1 MKPALTLLQGGRTEA
16 LADLRR
22 FLARME
28 GVRPDARVLSFG
40 LPALDRFLP
49 QEGLA
54 FGALH
59 EVAPGGPDDMPAAFG
74 FLLAILSCLPSEG
87 PLFLVLPAQGSAL
100 DGAPHGHGLNGLGI
114 DPARLLLV
122 ETRDEKQTLWA
133 IEEALRSG
141 VPAAVAGLAAKGL
154 TLKASQR
161 LQLAAEASG
170 AFLALLRPP
179 GAWGANAAATRWI
192 VRSAASARDRFGLLT
207 GWRWRVSL
215 ARSRNGRPGEWLV
228 EYDHA
233 AHRFSLAAPLAD
245 PAFPDSADI
254 QSIA

>member
-28 GVRPDARVLSFG
+28 GFRPDARVLSFD

-49 QEGLA
+49 QAGLA
-54 FGALH
+54 FGTLH
-59 EVAPGGPDDMPAAFG
+59 EVSAPTGDDLPAAFG
-74 FLLAILSCLPSEG
+74 FLLALLARLPPEG
-87 PLFLVLPAQGSAL
+87 PLILVLPAGGSAL
-100 DGAPHGHGLNGLGI
+100 GGAPHGHGLNGHGI

-122 ETRDEKQTLWA
+122 ETRDEKQSLWA
-133 IEEALRSG
+133 IEEALHSG
-141 VPAAVAGLAAKGL
+141 VPLAVAGLTGKGL

-161 LQLAAEASG
+161 LQLAAEASR
-170 AFLALLRPP
+170 AFLMLLRPP
-179 GAWGANAAATRWI
+179 GAWGANAATTRWI
-192 VRSAASARDRFGLLT
+192 VRPAASGHDRFGLLS

-215 ARSRNGRPGEWLV
+215 ARSRNGRQGEWLV

-245 PAFPDSADI
+245 PAVPGNAGI

>member
-28 GVRPDARVLSFG
+28 GFRPGTQALPLG

-54 FGALH
+54 FGVLH
-59 EVAPGGPDDMPAAFG
+59 EVAPDKPDDMPAAFG
-74 FLLAILSCLPSEG
+74 FLLAVLSRLPSEG
-87 PLFLVLPAQGSAL
+87 PLILVLPARDEGL
-100 DGAPHGHGLNGLGI
+100 GGVPHGHGLNGFGI

-122 ETRDEKQTLWA
+122 ETGQEKQTLWA

-141 VPAAVAGLAAKGL
+141 LPLAVAGLTGKGL

-170 AFLALLRPP
+170 AFLMLLRPP
-179 GAWGANAAATRWI
+179 GAWAANAAATRWI
-192 VRSAASARDRFGLLT
+192 VRAAPSARDRFGLLA

-215 ARSRNGRPGEWLV
+215 MRSRNGRSGEWLV

-245 PAFPDSADI
+245 PALSGAAGKK
-254 QSIA
+254 SIA

>member
-28 GVRPDARVLSFG
+28 GFRPDARVLSFG

-49 QEGLA
+49 QAGLA

-59 EVAPGGPDDMPAAFG
+59 EVAPATGDDMPAAFG
-74 FLLAILSCLPSEG
+74 FLLALLARLPPEG
-87 PLFLVLPAQGSAL
+87 PLILVLPAQGSAL
-100 DGAPHGHGLNGLGI
+100 GGPPHGHGLNGLGI

-122 ETRDEKQTLWA
+122 EAQGDRQGLWA

-141 VPAAVAGLAAKGL
+141 VPLAVAGATGKGL

-192 VRSAASARDRFGLLT
+192 VRAAAAARDRFGLLS
-207 GWRWRVSL
+207 GWRWQVSL
-215 ARSRNGRPGEWLV
+215 ARNRNGRPGEWLV

-233 AHRFSLAAPLAD
+233 AHRFNLAAPLAD
-245 PAFPDSADI
+245 PAIPGSAGI